1 MNSNE
6 TPNTSVSSG
15 SPSIPYWIVYGLVV
29 VSFIGFL
36 DALYLT
42 AEHYRGVA
50 VVCSFFEGCG
60 AVTSS
65 KYAVLF
71 GFPISLY
78 GVFFYL
84 AVFYLSILYLDRKLA
99 LIFRILPYL
108 TGLAFVAS
116 VTLIY
121 LQVFV
126 LNAICFYCLLSAL
139 SSTALFILS
148 LFASKY
154 LKGAR

>member
-1 MNSNE
+1 VLNS
-6 TPNTSVSSG
+6 TVTS
-15 SPSIPYWIVYGLVV
+15 PFLLWIIYGLTII
-29 VSFIGFL
+29 SFVGFL

-78 GVFFYL
+78 GAFFYL
-84 AVFYLSILYLDRKLA
+84 VVFYSSILYLDRKLTYILKA
-99 LIFRILPYL
+99 LPYL
-108 TGLAFVAS
+108 TGLAFW
-116 VTLIY
+116 LP
-121 LQVFV
+121 
-126 LNAICFYCLLSAL
+126 
-139 SSTALFILS
+139 
-148 LFASKY
+148 
-154 LKGAR
+154 